1 MSVIT
6 NIDFIILNYIH
17 DHLSCKAL
25 DFLMPKITFLGNAGL
40 IWIIIA
46 VCMLISRKYRHNG
59 IALTGGLIGCVVIG
73 NLLLKNLVARA
84 RPCWINDTV
93 NMLISVPTDYS
104 FPSGHT
110 MSSFAAAAVIM
121 QADRKWGIAAYILAS
136 LIAFS
141 RLYLYVHFPT
151 DIIAGAVIGTAIGIA
166 ACRITKA
173 IALSKSEKK
182 GMTADEK

>member
-6 NIDFIILNYIH
+6 EIDFKILDYIH
-17 DHLSCKAL
+17 SHMSCGVL
-25 DFLMPKITFLGNAGL
+25 DFIMPKITFLGNAGL
-40 IWIIIA
+40 IWIIAAII
-46 VCMLISRKYRHNG
+46 MLIIKKYRRNG
-59 IALTGGLIGCVVIG
+59 GELAVSLIGCVLIG

-84 RPCWINDTV
+84 RPCWINEAV
-93 NMLISVPTDYS
+93 NMLIAVPQDYS

-121 QADRKWGIAAYILAS
+121 HMNRKLGVAAYVLAS

-151 DIIAGAVIGTAIGIA
+151 DIIAGAVIGTAIGFA
-166 ACRITKA
+166 VCALFDKKA
-173 IALSKSEKK
+173 SLKGTETNEK
-182 GMTADEK
+182 

>member
-1 MSVIT
+1 MSFIT
-6 NIDFIILNYIH
+6 NIDFTILDYIH
-17 DHLSCKAL
+17 DHLSCGAL

-46 VCMLISRKYRHNG
+46 VCMLISRKYRQNG

-104 FPSGHT
+104 FPSVTPCPPLRQRQLSCRRTKSGALPHIFWLL
-110 MSSFAAAAVIM
+110 SLLF
-121 QADRKWGIAAYILAS
+121 QDYICMC
-136 LIAFS
+136 I
-141 RLYLYVHFPT
+141 FP
-151 DIIAGAVIGTAIGIA
+151 
-166 ACRITKA
+166 RI
-173 IALSKSEKK
+173 S
-182 GMTADEK
+182 